1 MSPKKQFKWSSHNP
15 VIMTALELLSPEF
28 VLELGVGN
36 FSTPLFLA
44 SSATKIWHIENDRP
58 WLDHVLAHFKIDHRS
73 EFRYHEIS
81 DRVNKSTAW
90 SSLPTDLQAAQHTY
104 YTGLAHEISQEA
116 ITPRLLFVD
125 HFTCV
130 RTLSINLL
138 AEQFDWVIY
147 HDAETPEVYGYQDID
162 RALSNDFDQ
171 YVLHTSSSWT
181 GMLIRRDKIVGEDIH
196 TAMMANCE
204 TFGRSYGRS
213 IAEFS
218 LEKI

>member
-15 VIMTALELLSPEF
+15 VIMTALDLLRPSL
-28 VLELGVGN
+28 VVELGVGN

-58 WLDHVLAHFKIDHRS
+58 WLDHVLEHFKVDDRS
-73 EFRYHEIS
+73 DFRYHEIS

-90 SSLPTDLQAAQHTY
+90 STLPTDLQAAQHTY
-104 YTGLAHEISQEA
+104 YTGLAHEISQID

-138 AEQFDWVIY
+138 ANQFDWVIY
-147 HDAETPEVYGYQDID
+147 HDAETPEVYGYQEID
-162 RALSNDFDQ
+162 RDLGHDFDQ
-171 YVLHTSSSWT
+171 YELRTSSSWT
-181 GMLIRRDKIVGEDIH
+181 GMLIRRDRIDSSQLH
-196 TAMMANCE
+196 ARMMANCE

-213 IAEFS
+213 IAEFC